1 MKKKIYLYLCGG
13 VGNQLFQYAFAK
25 NLAIKNNAEL
35 ILDITTGFVTDFRW
49 RNKFLLEKFNIKGFI
64 SKNVVLT
71 FLFYRFYKIF
81 FGKKIYNFFFGKIV
95 IDETATNQFKKKIL
109 NYSFDKDLFLLGFF
123 QSEKYFK
130 ENKHVILKEITPNKP
145 KNKIFINIKNK
156 MKNSNSVAIGCR
168 FYENLPEKI
177 VNKMGGVASNVFYES
192 SIEKIRQSI
201 TNPVFFLFSTHS
213 SNVIN
218 IANYIRRKKYKV
230 HVITEDKGFP
240 GSIDNLWLLSQCKNH
255 IISNSSFYWWGAYL
269 SQVYYK
275 KQIIICSNNFINKD
289 SCVSSWKKN

>member
-35 ILDITTGFVTDFRW
+35 ILDITTGFVTDLRW
-49 RNKFLLEKFNIKGFI
+49 RNKFLLNKFNIKNFI
-64 SKNVVLT
+64 SKNIVFT

-81 FGKKIYNFFFGKIV
+81 FVKKIYNFFFGKIV
-95 IDETATNQFKKKIL
+95 IDETVTNQFKKKIL

-130 ENKHVILKEITPNKP
+130 ENKNIILNEIVPNIP
-145 KNKIFINIKNK
+145 KNKVFINIKNK

-168 FYENLPEKI
+168 FYENLPQKI
-177 VNKMGGVASNVFYES
+177 VAKMGGITPEVFYEK
-192 SIEKIRQSI
+192 SINKIIQ
-201 TNPVFFLFSTHS
+201 TVANPVFFLFSTHS
-213 SNVIN
+213 SNVKSIL
-218 IANYIRRKKYKV
+218 NYIRKKKYKIYIV
-230 HVITEDKGFP
+230 SEDKGFS

-255 IISNSSFYWWGAYL
+255 IISNSTFYWWGAYL
-269 SQVYYK
+269 SQLHYK
-275 KQIIICSNNFINKD
+275 KQIIICSKNFINKD
-289 SCVSSWKKN
+289 SCAVNWKKN

>member
-13 VGNQLFQYAFAK
+13 IGNQLFQYAFAR
-25 NLAIKNNAEL
+25 NLSIKNNAEL
-35 ILDITTGFVTDFRW
+35 VLDITTGFITDFRW
-49 RNKFLLEKFNIKGFI
+49 RNKFLLDKFNIKNFL
-64 SKNVVLT
+64 SKNIVFT
-71 FLFYRFYKIF
+71 FLLFRIYKF
-81 FGKKIYNFFFGKIV
+81 FLIKKIYNIFFDKII

-109 NYSFDKDLFLLGFF
+109 NYSFDKDLYLLGFF

-130 ENKHVILKEITPNKP
+130 ENKNVILKEIALSKP
-145 KNKIFINIKNK
+145 RNKIFTDIKNK

-192 SIEKIRQSI
+192 SIKKITQS
-201 TNPVFFLFSTHS
+201 TANPVFFLFSTHS

-218 IANYIRRKKYKV
+218 IANYIRRKKYKFY
-230 HVITEDKGFP
+230 VITEDKGFS

-269 SQVYYK
+269 SQLYYK
-275 KQIIICSNNFINKD
+275 KQIIICSKNFINKD